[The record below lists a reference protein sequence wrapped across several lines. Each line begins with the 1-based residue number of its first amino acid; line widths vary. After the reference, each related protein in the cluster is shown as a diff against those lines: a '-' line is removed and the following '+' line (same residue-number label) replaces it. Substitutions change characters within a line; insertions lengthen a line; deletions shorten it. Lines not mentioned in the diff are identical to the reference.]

1 MERAVISTKPRRGFP
16 AKYVK
21 VKLFLL
27 EEDRDYLDKVA
38 QAQQVDNRSVA
49 GRIVIANA
57 RAHQLFL
64 NSNDAKME
72 PMP

>member
-1 MERAVISTKPRRGFP
+1 MIGTKPRRGFP

-38 QAQQVDNRSVA
+38 LAQQSGNRSVA
-49 GRIVIANA
+49 GRIVLANA
-57 RAHQLFL
+57 RALRL
-64 NSNDAKME
+64 CLSSNDAKLE